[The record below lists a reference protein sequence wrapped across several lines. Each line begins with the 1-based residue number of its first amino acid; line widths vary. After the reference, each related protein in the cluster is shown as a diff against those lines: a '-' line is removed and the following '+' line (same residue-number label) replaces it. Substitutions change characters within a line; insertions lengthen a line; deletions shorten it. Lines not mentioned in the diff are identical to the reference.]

1 MAVDGAAYDVN
12 KYACN
17 VLLLQRTTD
26 KIVMLSMSKNQLNNL
41 KKRSL
46 IYIRLHFLY
55 TVFIYGF
62 RGKFSA
68 AFCKILVNY
77 PNRRLITFQLR

>member
-12 KYACN
+12 KYAHN

-26 KIVMLSMSKNQLNNL
+26 KIVLLSMSKNQLNNF

-55 TVFIYGF
+55 TVFYI
-62 RGKFSA
+62 RFSR
-68 AFCKILVNY
+68 KILGSF
-77 PNRRLITFQLR
+77 L

>member
-12 KYACN
+12 KYARN

-41 KKRSL
+41 KKE
-46 IYIRLHFLY
+46 
-55 TVFIYGF
+55 V
-62 RGKFSA
+62 
-68 AFCKILVNY
+68 
-77 PNRRLITFQLR
+77 